1 MRNFVLF
8 IALLFPLYVLPQEA
22 TIVSTP
28 EHIVVDSNDNI
39 FVTRKYGLVKITPD
53 GNIINLSKKIP
64 GKGLDRVWHDLI
76 IDSKDNLYANDGNV
90 LFKIVVSDDNAVTM
104 TKFAGQEY
112 TYKLEDGP
120 IATAGFNLIGLVAI
134 DRNDNIYLTDS
145 ADKIKDTIGTNFVT
159 DNFPLSAAAQK
170 YRKSNRRSYSVIRK
184 ISSDG
189 MVSTLKTPDGRFIL
203 PNQISGM
210 AIDLQGNIIFGSYSF
225 GLSSRRSTSRPVRSH
240 SSRASRTNATG
251 ARSTRKARSRRQS
264 L

>member
-134 DRNDNIYLTDS
+134 DRNDNI
-145 ADKIKDTIGTNFVT
+145 
-159 DNFPLSAAAQK
+159 
-170 YRKSNRRSYSVIRK
+170 
-184 ISSDG
+184 
-189 MVSTLKTPDGRFIL
+189 
-203 PNQISGM
+203 
-210 AIDLQGNIIFGSYSF
+210 
-225 GLSSRRSTSRPVRSH
+225 
-240 SSRASRTNATG
+240 
-251 ARSTRKARSRRQS
+251 
-264 L
+264 